1 MSCDRCWN
9 ESSFDVLCRK
19 NSTGGGYAKRKEC
32 RMRDLLCLLFS
43 VRSVYTGPAVFFFPN
58 EIAARCEYIRTG
70 DDRNKGINHKAAH

>member
-43 VRSVYTGPAVFFFPN
+43 VRSVYTGPAVYFFFFQTKLQR
-58 EIAARCEYIRTG
+58 AANTYAQVMIGIRE
-70 DDRNKGINHKAAH
+70 

>member
-43 VRSVYTGPAVFFFPN
+43 VRSVYTGPAVYFFFQTKLQR
-58 EIAARCEYIRTG
+58 AANTYAQVMIGIRE
-70 DDRNKGINHKAAH
+70 

>member
-1 MSCDRCWN
+1 MRQRCWN

-19 NSTGGGYAKRKEC
+19 ELNRGRYAKRKEC
-32 RMRDLLCLLFS
+32 RMRNLLCLLFS
-43 VRSVYTGPAVFFFPN
+43 VRSVYTGPAVYFISPN